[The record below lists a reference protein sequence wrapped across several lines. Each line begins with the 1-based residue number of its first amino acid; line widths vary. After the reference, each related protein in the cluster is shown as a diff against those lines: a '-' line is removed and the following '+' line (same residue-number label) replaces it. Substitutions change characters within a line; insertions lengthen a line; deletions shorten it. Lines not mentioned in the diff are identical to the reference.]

1 MRSRLPNLQLGVSL
15 GCPAGIGPDV
25 LVRALVEHPNREIT
39 VFGDQGV
46 LERAATRLGL
56 TIPAATK
63 IVPVTSLNLD
73 EVQPGQ
79 PSEIS
84 GRAQL
89 DYLEAATTAVLKGE
103 VAALVTGPMSRDW
116 AARAGIDV
124 SKGTRT
130 GSHSLPP
137 CSASGE
143 AGRLHT
149 PFNSQMEYLADRA
162 GVREY
167 AAMQIGR
174 KLRVTVVTSHV
185 SFRSVPA
192 LLSVQAIAS
201 ATILTARALHTDFGI
216 ALPRVAVAGL
226 NPHAG
231 DGGRLGEED
240 ARLVLPAVDQAQR
253 RLSALGLA
261 ARVSGPHEPD
271 AVFRQ
276 AYVGEFDAVVALYH
290 DQGQI
295 PIKLLHFDEAVSFT
309 LGLPFVR
316 TSPDHGTAYDI
327 AGTGRGRHQS
337 FLAALDLASDLVEKN
352 LRANA

>member
-1 MRSRLPNLQLGVSL
+1 MPNLRLGVSL

-25 LVRALVEHPNREIT
+25 LARALVERPDREVT
-39 VFGDQGV
+39 VFGDRGV

-103 VAALVTGPMSRDW
+103 VAALVTAPMSRDW
-116 AARAGIDV
+116 AARAGVDF
-124 SKGTRT
+124 
-130 GSHSLPP
+130 GSHL
-137 CSASGE
+137 
-143 AGRLHT
+143 
-149 PFNSQMEYLADRA
+149 EYLAGRA
-162 GVREY
+162 GVRDY
-167 AAMQIGR
+167 AAMQLGS

-185 SFRSVPA
+185 AFRSVPA
-192 LLSVQAIAS
+192 LLTVQGIAS

-352 LRANA
+352 LRASA

>member
-1 MRSRLPNLQLGVSL
+1 MPSRLPNLRLGVSL

-25 LVRALVEHPNREIT
+25 LVRALVEHPDREVT
-39 VFGDQGV
+39 VFGDRGV

-56 TIPAATK
+56 TIPVATQ

-89 DYLEAATTAVLKGE
+89 DYLEAATTAVIKGE

-116 AARAGIDV
+116 AARA
-124 SKGTRT
+124 
-130 GSHSLPP
+130 
-137 CSASGE
+137 SGE
-143 AGRLHT
+143 TGRLHT
-149 PFNSQMEYLADRA
+149 PFNSQMEYLAGRA

-167 AAMQIGR
+167 AAMQLGR

-185 SFRSVPA
+185 SFRSVPS
-192 LLSVQAIAS
+192 LLSVQGIAS

-240 ARLVLPAVDQAQR
+240 ARLVLPAVDLAQR

-337 FLAALDLASDLVEKN
+337 FLAALDLAADLVEKN
-352 LRANA
+352 LRASA